1 MGVTD
6 VQLAGG
12 EFSVCRLIQS
22 QRAIALHLPFDGWI
36 VLAGVLSAML
46 PSRLSDLVLIATAV
60 ALQLCKFID
69 AKTGCA
75 VSALFLLP
83 GSEFG
88 DFIPSHYLN
97 RLDGGLRG
105 GSSFGLG

>member
-1 MGVTD
+1 MGITD
-6 VQLAGG
+6 VQLAGA
-12 EFSVCRLIQS
+12 EFSMCRLIQS

-36 VLAGVLSAML
+36 VLARML
-46 PSRLSDLVLIATAV
+46 LPVFPGRLSYLVLIAAAV
-60 ALQLCKFID
+60 AVHTRKFID

-88 DFIPSHYLN
+88 DFIPSHYLY

-105 GSSFGLG
+105 GSSFG